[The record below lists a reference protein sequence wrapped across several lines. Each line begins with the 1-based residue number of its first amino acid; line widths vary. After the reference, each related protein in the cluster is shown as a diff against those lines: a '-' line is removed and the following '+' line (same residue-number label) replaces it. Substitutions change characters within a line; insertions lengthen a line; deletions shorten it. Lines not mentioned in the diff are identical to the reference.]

1 MDGNKLINKYG
12 LDGAREPLWVSDD
25 EWNFKITD
33 DYFYIENISKNKV
46 LETSSDLKIT
56 LEDFEEDK
64 EGQLWYQETSYAP
77 NARGYFILRD
87 FVFEEVLTPT
97 PEFEFEDGTTI
108 NLHLEG
114 NIRLMPKT
122 SISLNLFEISTTVL
136 QFENL
141 I

>member
-1 MDGNKLINKYG
+1 M
-12 LDGAREPLWVSDD
+12 SDD
-25 EWNFKITD
+25 EWNFKTTD

-46 LETSSDLKIT
+46 LETSSDGKIT
-56 LEDFEEDK
+56 LEDFEEGK

-87 FVFEEVLTPT
+87 FNFKLVLTPY
-97 PEFEFEDGTTI
+97 PDFENEDGT
-108 NLHLEG
+108 NLYLEG

-122 SISLNLFEISTTVL
+122 SITLNLFEISTTVL